1 MIELNPVVIEFQKLT
16 LEKWREFQ
24 TGELTRSL
32 HRREAETDQA
42 TRVSAEAESILSG
55 GPPTA
60 GKSAAE

>member
-32 HRREAETDQA
+32 QRREAETHQA
-42 TRVSAEAESILSG
+42 TRLSAEAEGGLAG
-55 GPPTA
+55 GPA
-60 GKSAAE
+60 ALGKSAAE